1 MKEKEERI
9 QKRPAVQK
17 GGAVPSPR
25 RAQRD
30 SIKRYLAYA
39 QRLEEIRRL

>member
-1 MKEKEERI
+1 MKKEEHI

-17 GGAVPSPR
+17 RGAVPSPR
-25 RAQRD
+25 CAQRD

-39 QRLEEIRRL
+39 QRLEEIGRL